1 MSTPEGQIKRQI
13 LDWLKIK
20 RIFHWTNQAGKI
32 PGRKLLK
39 VGIADIL
46 GCYNGRLL
54 AIEVKA
60 ENGKL
65 TDEQTKFIY
74 DVKSNGGIAFVA
86 RSIED
91 VEHGL
96 NGYLLGNTPP
106 KETQDL
112 KRKLK

>member
-1 MSTPEGQIKRQI
+1 MSTPEGEIKKQII
-13 LDWLKIK
+13 EWLKLK

-46 GCYNGRLL
+46 GIYNGRML

-60 ENGKL
+60 GTGKL
-65 TDEQTKFIY
+65 TDEQAEFIY
-74 DVKSNGGIAFVA
+74 SVRTNGGIAFVA

-91 VEHGL
+91 VEKGL
-96 NGYLLGNTPP
+96 SNYLQTTGEN
-106 KETQDL
+106 K
-112 KRKLK
+112 